1 MKIIKLALFA
11 IVSAAVVSCNWGPG
25 ALDETQDQ
33 ILTAAYKSET
43 ANFSKFQ
50 TYAITDSLSVVY
62 NGKKFRLQNDTTDL
76 IIAQVV
82 QNMNKNGYKQ
92 VAASANPNLVVDVS
106 YIQSTNTTV
115 YPGYWNDWDW
125 WWNYYYYPWDSW
137 YPYYPYHMPV
147 YASSYTTGSVIIEV
161 ADMVNVTTE
170 SSVPIVW
177 HGLIRSIL
185 SKNNYTQAKLL
196 ASINEVFTILPPK

>member
-1 MKIIKLALFA
+1 MRIIKLALFA
-11 IVSAAVVSCNWGPG
+11 FVSAAVTSCNWGPG

-33 ILTAAYKSET
+33 VLTVAYKSET
-43 ANFSKFQ
+43 ADFSKFQ

-62 NGKKFRLQNDTTDL
+62 NGKKFRLRNDTTDL

-82 QNMNKNGYKQ
+82 QNMDKYGYKK
-92 VAASANPNLVVDVS
+92 VSTTASPNLIVDVS

-125 WWNYYYYPWDSW
+125 WWDSYFYPWYSW
-137 YPYYPYHMPV
+137 YPYYPYNMPTV
-147 YASSYTTGSVIIEV
+147 VSSYTTGSVIIEI
-161 ADMVNVTTE
+161 ADMAHVATE

-185 SKNNYTQAKLL
+185 NGTHTQAQLL
-196 ASINEVFTILPPK
+196 SSINEVFTILPPK